1 MSTAIPFTSNP
12 YEINPFASRQLLPP
26 IQENEIALPPNP
38 NEMPITPTQNTGL
51 VRQNGYDGQDGGK
64 KRNNK
69 KSKTIRLG
77 GRRKSKKSILIKK
90 HLNKRASTY
99 TNARTKKSNSK

>member
-1 MSTAIPFTSNP
+1 
-12 YEINPFASRQLLPP
+12 LLPP
-26 IQENEIALPPNP
+26 IQETEIVLSPNP
-38 NEMPITPTQNTGL
+38 NEIAITPTQNTGL
-51 VRQNGYDGQDGGK
+51 VRQNSYNGQDGGK

-90 HLNKRASTY
+90 HLNKRASKY